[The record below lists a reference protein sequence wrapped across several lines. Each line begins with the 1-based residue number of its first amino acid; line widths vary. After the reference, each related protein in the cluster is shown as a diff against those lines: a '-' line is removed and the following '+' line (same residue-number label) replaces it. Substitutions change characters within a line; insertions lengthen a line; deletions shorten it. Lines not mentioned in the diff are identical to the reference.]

1 MFGYTSEKQY
11 NEYMSLPGRL
21 NKIKFPL
28 FGFGAHDDVVFC
40 SSTIPVNEIEQ
51 SSQPIMVA
59 TSHKGGHVCH
69 LTGNVLPKC
78 WY

>member
-1 MFGYTSEKQY
+1 MFGFTSEKEF
-11 NEYMSLPGRL
+11 NDFATL
-21 NKIKFPL
+21 NGKLHKIKIPL
-28 FGFGAHDDVVFC
+28 FGFGAHDDVILC
-40 SSTIPVNEIEQ
+40 PSIIPVDEIEQ

-69 LTGNVLPKC
+69 LTGNLVPSC